1 MTNLWEPILA
11 ILMALTN
18 VAIKPNPGAPSGDAA
33 LTYAVPTA
41 DLVVHVDLKPTV
53 IDNYPVLAKLAAT
66 PALQRDPMLR
76 AQLDGAMLQL
86 EGGRA
91 MVKSLFG
98 VDPATDLTSITGF
111 VALRPAAGTTPD
123 FLVVA
128 RGTLPAELPQR
139 LTQQM
144 PATAEVIDGR
154 TAVVTPDG
162 VMIGATRKG
171 ELLVGTRALVA
182 PRLADAWQ
190 APPRPRTSPWSQVAT
205 ALDARPFALV
215 ASLPT
220 TAGAASFASAEP
232 VVRDVMT
239 GHHAMIMSASATG
252 LAWSFDART
261 PAMATRMQHAAS
273 ALVAFLRAGHLVPRA
288 LLDLALAWAPSYAG
302 TDPIL
307 DGLLRD
313 RDKVAAVLAQLSG
326 DGQFAAAIKRTGD
339 RVTMTATGQRFSEV
353 VPLAAVAVGVAVGAL
368 TVGQAVKDEA
378 KASSAAPTPP
388 MGKPT
393 VAPTRP
399 SPPTRPRTTPPGK
412 PTSGGP
418 RPTAPTR

>member
-18 VAIKPNPGAPSGDAA
+18 VAIKPNPGAPSGDAV

-53 IDNYPVLAKLAAT
+53 IDNYPVVAKLAAA
-66 PALQRDPMLR
+66 PALQRDPTLR

-98 VDPATDLTSITGF
+98 VDPTTDLTSITGF
-111 VALRPAAGTTPD
+111 VALRPAAGAAPD
-123 FLVVA
+123 FVVVA
-128 RGTLPAELPQR
+128 RGKLPADLPQR
-139 LTQQM
+139 LTQQLA
-144 PATAEVIDGR
+144 ATAELIDGR
-154 TAVVTPDG
+154 TAVVTADG
-162 VMIGATRKG
+162 LMVGLTRKG

-190 APPRPRTSPWSQVAT
+190 APARPRTSPWAQVAT
-205 ALDARPFALV
+205 ALDARPFALI

-220 TAGAASFASAEP
+220 TAAAASFAGAEP
-232 VVRDVMT
+232 IVRDVMT
-239 GHHAMIMSASATG
+239 GHHAMTVSASATG

-273 ALVAFLRAGHLVPRA
+273 ALVAFLRAGHQMPRG

-313 RDKVAAVLAQLSG
+313 RDQVAAVLAQLSG
-326 DGQFAAAIKRTGD
+326 DGQFAATIKRTGD
-339 RVTMTATGQRFSEV
+339 RVTLTATGQRFSEV
-353 VPLAAVAVGVAVGAL
+353 VPLAAVVVGVAAGAL
-368 TVGQAVKDEA
+368 TVGQAVKDEP
-378 KASSAAPTPP
+378 KASAAAPAPP
-388 MGKPT
+388 MAKPI

-399 SPPTRPRTTPPGK
+399 SPPPRPRPTPPGK
-412 PTSGGP
+412 PTTGGP
-418 RPTAPTR
+418 RPIAPR

>member
-128 RGTLPAELPQR
+128 RGTLPADLPQR

-190 APPRPRTSPWSQVAT
+190 APPRAKGSAWVSIAAV
-205 ALDARPFALV
+205 LDQRPFFVVASKPSPAAAGLLATQVGASFGRDLV
-215 ASLPT
+215 AQHTL
-220 TAGAASFASAEP
+220 AI
-232 VVRDVMT
+232 V
-239 GHHAMIMSASATG
+239 SASATG
-252 LAWSFDART
+252 IGWVYQAKDPAFAARIKLASEGWIELMR
-261 PAMATRMQHAAS
+261 AAHIAPRGLVELAVA
-273 ALVAFLRAGHLVPRA
+273 AL
-288 LLDLALAWAPSYAG
+288 PSYAG
-302 TDPIL
+302 TSPEL
-307 DGLLRD
+307 DD
-313 RDKVAAVLAQLSG
+313 
-326 DGQFAAAIKRTGD
+326 AIKHKD
-339 RVTMTATGQRFSEV
+339 QI
-353 VPLAAVAVGVAVGAL
+353 LAAVDELTGDGKFTASVTLKGNLVTVTTKGRRLSDVLPVGVVVGLGAL
-368 TVGQAVKDEA
+368 GSMTFAQ
-378 KASSAAPTPP
+378 ASSKATATARPPMIAPPVRPTTPKPTPAPPRPTQPKTPPKAAPTP
-388 MGKPT
+388 
-393 VAPTRP
+393 TR
-399 SPPTRPRTTPPGK
+399 
-412 PTSGGP
+412 
-418 RPTAPTR
+418 

>member
-1 MTNLWEPILA
+1 
-11 ILMALTN
+11 
-18 VAIKPNPGAPSGDAA
+18 
-33 LTYAVPTA
+33 
-41 DLVVHVDLKPTV
+41 
-53 IDNYPVLAKLAAT
+53 
-66 PALQRDPMLR
+66 
-76 AQLDGAMLQL
+76 
-86 EGGRA
+86 
-91 MVKSLFG
+91 
-98 VDPATDLTSITGF
+98 
-111 VALRPAAGTTPD
+111 
-123 FLVVA
+123 
-128 RGTLPAELPQR
+128 
-139 LTQQM
+139 
-144 PATAEVIDGR
+144 
-154 TAVVTPDG
+154 
-162 VMIGATRKG
+162 
-171 ELLVGTRALVA
+171 VA

-190 APPRPRTSPWSQVAT
+190 APPRPRTSPWAQVAT

-239 GHHAMIMSASATG
+239 GHHAMIVSASATG